1 MIVLFVSGYAYS
13 QGLSEAVLGGLQAAG
28 ALLGIMGAISYP
40 KIRQCVGLERTGL
53 FGLGAEILCLCLC
66 VVSVWIPN
74 SPFDLFG
81 SSTTPVP
88 ETSSAMCQN
97 STFTY
102 NANGTSVTST
112 VYNVTEAFINVTLS
126 PGLNVTN
133 CNGTTSTL
141 PEITSDISI
150 WLLMVGI
157 ISARFGKS
165 CMQLGMIFA
174 LKTINRVKFIQITFD
189 HGNKK

>member
-1 MIVLFVSGYAYS
+1 
-13 QGLSEAVLGGLQAAG
+13 
-28 ALLGIMGAISYP
+28 MGAISYP

-97 STFTY
+97 STLMY
-102 NANGTSVTST
+102 NANGTSMTST

-126 PGLNVTN
+126 PGLNVTL
-133 CNGTTSTL
+133 CNETTSTL
-141 PEITSDISI
+141 PEITPDISI

-165 CMQLGMIFA
+165 YLQLGMKFV
-174 LKTINRVKFIQITFD
+174 LKTINRVNLFRLPLINGI
-189 HGNKK
+189 KK

>member
-81 SSTTPVP
+81 SSSTPVP

-102 NANGTSVTST
+102 NANGTF
-112 VYNVTEAFINVTLS
+112 YNVTEAFINVTLS
-126 PGLNVTN
+126 PGLNVTL
-133 CNGTTSTL
+133 CNETSTS
-141 PEITSDISI
+141 PEITPDISI

>member
-1 MIVLFVSGYAYS
+1 MVLGYAYS

-81 SSTTPVP
+81 SSKTPVP
-88 ETSSAMCQN
+88 ETSFAMCQN
-97 STFTY
+97 STLMYT
-102 NANGTSVTST
+102 ANGTSVTST
-112 VYNVTEAFINVTLS
+112 VYNATEAFINFTLS
-126 PGLNVTN
+126 PELNVTL
-133 CNGTTSTL
+133 CNETTSTS
-141 PEITSDISI
+141 PEITPDISI
-150 WLLMVGI
+150 WLLMIGI

-165 CMQLGMIFA
+165 YLQFGMIFA
-174 LKTINRVKFIQITFD
+174 LKAINR
-189 HGNKK
+189 

>member
-28 ALLGIMGAISYP
+28 ALLGIIGAISYP

-81 SSTTPVP
+81 SSKTPVP
-88 ETSSAMCQN
+88 ETFSAMCQN

-112 VYNVTEAFINVTLS
+112 VYDVTEAFINVTLS
-126 PGLNVTN
+126 PGLNVTL
-133 CNGTTSTL
+133 CNETTSTS
-141 PEITSDISI
+141 PEITPDISI
-150 WLLMVGI
+150 WLLMIGI

-174 LKTINRVKFIQITFD
+174 LKTFNRVNLFRLPLINGI
-189 HGNKK
+189 KK